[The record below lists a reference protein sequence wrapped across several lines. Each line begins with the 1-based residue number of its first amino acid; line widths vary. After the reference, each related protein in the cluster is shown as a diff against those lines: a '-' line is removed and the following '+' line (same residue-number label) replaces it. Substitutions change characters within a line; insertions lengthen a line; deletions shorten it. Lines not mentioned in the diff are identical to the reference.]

1 VTDRSEIVVPA
12 SIGNVGPGF
21 DALSVALQLYLRVR
35 VQDVGTRTAEHDGVL
50 ETVFAGT
57 APRGSNG
64 VDRAFRFARERM
76 GRPTARVRV
85 EVATDIPICAGL
97 GSSAAASVAGL
108 QLYQAVTGPV
118 SEGDMLAMAAELEGH
133 PDNAAACLLGGF
145 TVSCRLENGTV
156 VARSS
161 RWPVRVQWVV
171 ATPNVPLATKE
182 ARAVLPAAV
191 PLGDAVFNLQ
201 RALLLL
207 HAVEHER
214 LDDLREAFRD
224 RLHQPARA
232 ALVPG
237 LREALALDDPSILGV
252 VLSGAGP
259 SIAAAAT
266 PGREREAAA
275 ILAGIYD
282 RVGVPV
288 VVRTLS
294 AHQPAAAG
302 VVPIPIG

>member
-1 VTDRSEIVVPA
+1 MSERFEIVVPA

-35 VQDVGTRTAEHDGVL
+35 VLDVRETGAEGGSGV
-50 ETVFAGT
+50 ETTFSGS
-57 APRGSNG
+57 APPGSNG
-64 VDRAFRFARERM
+64 VERAFRFARERF
-76 GRPTARVRV
+76 GRPAPALRI
-85 EVATDIPICAGL
+85 EVTTEIPICAGL

-108 QLYQAVTGPV
+108 QLYQAFAGPV
-118 SEGDMLAMAAELEGH
+118 SEADMLAMAAELEGH

-145 TVSCRLENGTV
+145 AVSCRLENGTV
-156 VARSS
+156 IARST
-161 RWPVRVQWVV
+161 RWPSQVQWVI
-171 ATPNVPLATKE
+171 ATPDVPLATKE

-191 PLGDAVFNLQ
+191 PLRDAVFNLQ

-207 HAVEHER
+207 HAVEHGG

-232 ALVPG
+232 PLVPA
-237 LREALALDDPSILGV
+237 LREALDLNHPAILGT

-259 SIAAAAT
+259 SIAAAAV
-266 PGREREAAA
+266 PGRELEASSA
-275 ILAGIYD
+275 LQDIYG
-282 RVGVPV
+282 RLRIRAT
-288 VVRTLS
+288 VRTLS